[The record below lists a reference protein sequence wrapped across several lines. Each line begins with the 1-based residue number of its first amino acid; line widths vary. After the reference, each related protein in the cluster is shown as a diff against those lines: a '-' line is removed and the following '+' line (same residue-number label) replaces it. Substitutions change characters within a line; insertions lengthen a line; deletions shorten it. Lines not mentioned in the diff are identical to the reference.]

1 MKGLIFEILR
11 YFLIKKRSLDK
22 GTRLGWVT
30 LLYNPN
36 RYVPL
41 QRVGFLGLF
50 GLKTGIDFAHF
61 NLESGMVFK
70 GTTVVYE
77 RICSNLRNGDISS

>member
-41 QRVGFLGLF
+41 QRVGFLRLF
-50 GLKTGIDFAHF
+50 GLKTDIDFAHF
-61 NLESGMVFK
+61 NLESGIWFSR
-70 GTTVVYE
+70 E
-77 RICSNLRNGDISS
+77 LR

>member
-22 GTRLGWVT
+22 GARLGWVT
-30 LLYNPN
+30 LLYNQN

-41 QRVGFLGLF
+41 QRVGFLRLF

-61 NLESGMVFK
+61 NLESGIWFSR
-70 GTTVVYE
+70 E
-77 RICSNLRNGDISS
+77 LR

>member
-11 YFLIKKRSLDK
+11 YFLIKKKRSLDK

-41 QRVGFLGLF
+41 QRVGFLRLF

-61 NLESGMVFK
+61 NMESGIWFSR
-70 GTTVVYE
+70 E
-77 RICSNLRNGDISS
+77 LR